1 MPLMHIV
8 SLIWTSEEKGG
19 GNIDIIVSKTLFL
32 SALFILFTVI
42 LEVRGSFHI
51 PSTSLFDAGYDQKY
65 PIYSKRNPHCTRDK
79 IKIVPKQNKSPEYTE
94 YSSENPMLLP

>member
-1 MPLMHIV
+1 MSLMHIV
-8 SLIWTSEEKGG
+8 PSIRTSQEKGG
-19 GNIDIIVSKTLFL
+19 GNIDIIVSKTMFS

-51 PSTSLFDAGYDQKY
+51 PSTSLLDAEYDQNC

-79 IKIVPKQNKSPEYTE
+79 IKIVPKQNKSPEHTE
-94 YSSENPMLLP
+94 YNSENPMLLP